1 MHVNE
6 SVRTNTVNKEMVQ
19 NQLTHEKQP
28 FMYMYMYNKPASH
41 LDY

>member
-1 MHVNE
+1 MYVNE

-19 NQLTHEKQP
+19 NPLTYEKQP
-28 FMYMYMYNKPASH
+28 FMYMYNKPASH